1 MEAEL
6 SGRDRQ
12 PETQGGSDL
21 GSTAHGNGDTDDI
34 SRVCL
39 GPPRRLLRTVSR
51 THSGR

>member
-1 MEAEL
+1 MEAKL
-6 SGRDRQ
+6 SGPDRQ
-12 PETQGGSDL
+12 PETQGGSGL

-34 SRVCL
+34 SGVCP